1 MTLLFKQK
9 LFSWFDSYDIFDEN
23 GNTIYT
29 VKGKPSW
36 GHLFKIYDR
45 DGNELAT
52 LKQKIWTFLPKFEMY
67 LSDTLIGTIK
77 KEFTFIKPKFD
88 IDYNGWEIEGDWAE
102 WDYTIVNSYGSEIAV
117 IEKKIWNWTDTY
129 SIDVKNPQDALMAL
143 MVVISI
149 DAEKCSRDY

>member
-45 DGNELAT
+45 DGNEIAT

-67 LSDTLIGTIK
+67 LNDKLVGTIK
-77 KEFTFIKPKFD
+77 KEFTFIKPRFD

-102 WDYTIVNSYGSEIAV
+102 WDYTIVNSYGSEVAV

-129 SIDVKNPQDALMAL
+129 SIDVKNSQDALMAL

-149 DAEKCSRDY
+149 DAEKCSRGY

>member
-45 DGNELAT
+45 DGNEIAT

-67 LSDTLIGTIK
+67 LNDKLVGTIK
-77 KEFTFIKPKFD
+77 KEFTFIKPRFD

-102 WDYTIVNSYGSEIAV
+102 WDYTIVNSYGSEVAV

-129 SIDVKNPQDALMAL
+129 SIDVKNSQDALMAL

-149 DAEKCSRDY
+149 DAEKCSCDY

>member
-45 DGNELAT
+45 DGNEIAT

-67 LSDTLIGTIK
+67 LNDKLVGTIK
-77 KEFTFIKPKFD
+77 KEFTFIKPRFD

-102 WDYTIVNSYGSEIAV
+102 WDYTIVNSYGSEVAV

-129 SIDVKNPQDALMAL
+129 SIDVKNSQDALMAL